1 MTGHSASDNATA
13 DTQADGPS
21 GHQADGPTG
30 QQASGSTGD
39 QVSRPSGP
47 QALKTLDVYL
57 VPVGRDRY
65 ECYYEAEDVEEA
77 ITPGEQGFFARMR
90 HRFNQQ
96 LKEAEEARHQKAIEE
111 PKSFFGRWHKRMMR
125 WIAERIAEQRLLWHL
140 RTAAAAT
147 LHASADLLPRDA
159 EWLMRE
165 AMKRDADFHRNRLI
179 PHTLLLILSAAVA
192 VVPGPNVLGYLFTF
206 TVVGHFLA
214 WRGAVN
220 ALNGVTWTVTSN
232 PALTDLR
239 HAFSLDA
246 DTRHRLIKEVAKRL
260 HMPKMALFV
269 ERMAASA

>member
-1 MTGHSASDNATA
+1 MADANAPASPEP
-13 DTQADGPS
+13 QADAPKPS
-21 GHQADGPTG
+21 
-30 QQASGSTGD
+30 S
-39 QVSRPSGP
+39 P
-47 QALKTLDVYL
+47 QALKPLNVYL
-57 VPVGRDRY
+57 VPIARDRY
-65 ECYYEAEDVEEA
+65 ECYYEAEDVQEPIDPA
-77 ITPGEQGFFARMR
+77 EQGFFAGIRR
-90 HRFNQQ
+90 RFNEQ

-111 PKSFFGRWHKRMMR
+111 PTSFFGRMHKRIMR
-125 WIAERIAEQRLLWHL
+125 LIAERIAEQRLLWHL
-140 RTAAAAT
+140 RTAQCAT
-147 LHASADLLPRDA
+147 LHASADLLPQDA

-206 TVVGHFLA
+206 TAVGHLLA

-220 ALNGVTWTVTSN
+220 ALSSVAWTVTSN

-269 ERMAASA
+269 ERMAASV

>member
-1 MTGHSASDNATA
+1 MTGE
-13 DTQADGPS
+13 QAD
-21 GHQADGPTG
+21 APT
-30 QQASGSTGD
+30 AHAP
-39 QVSRPSGP
+39 RKP
-47 QALKTLDVYL
+47 LDVYL
-57 VPVGRDRY
+57 VPIARDRY
-65 ECYYEAEDVEEA
+65 ECYYEAEDVEETIDPA
-77 ITPGEQGFFARMR
+77 EQGFFARMR
-90 HRFNQQ
+90 HRFHEQ
-96 LKEAEEARHQKAIEE
+96 LREAEEARHQKAIEE
-111 PKSFFGRWHKRMMR
+111 PKTFFGRMHKRILR

-140 RTAAAAT
+140 RTADGAT
-147 LHASADLLPRDA
+147 LHVSADLLPQDA

-165 AMKRDADFHRNRLI
+165 AMKRDADFHRNRLV

-220 ALNGVTWTVTSN
+220 ALNRVQWTVTSN

-246 DTRHRLIKEVAKRL
+246 DKRHRLIKEVAKRL

-269 ERMAASA
+269 ERMAASV